1 MADRGIAFS
10 DPMVR
15 ALLDRRKQQTRRLL
29 SLRGHRTFS
38 EFGPSDTPGYDWHF
52 RRADGC
58 WCDFHTADLPLPY
71 APGDRLYVLEAYY
84 QFGHWEPVEGVLTKG
99 GRQKWAFIGACQ
111 MVRFDEPGEYRKAMN
126 REFPGVPCWYKRLGR
141 FMPREFSR
149 MFLVVTDVRVERV
162 AAISEADAR
171 AEGLGDQEL
180 HGMEARGWF
189 RDLWNSLHTAEGER
203 WEDNPWVVAIT
214 FDVRRGNID
223 EVAG

>member
-1 MADRGIAFS
+1 
-10 DPMVR
+10 
-15 ALLDRRKQQTRRLL
+15 
-29 SLRGHRTFS
+29 
-38 EFGPSDTPGYDWHF
+38 
-52 RRADGC
+52 
-58 WCDFHTADLPLPY
+58 
-71 APGDRLYVLEAYY
+71 
-84 QFGHWEPVEGVLTKG
+84 
-99 GRQKWAFIGACQ
+99 
-111 MVRFDEPGEYRKAMN
+111 
-126 REFPGVPCWYKRLGR
+126 
-141 FMPREFSR
+141 